1 MPQTVQVHIVF
12 HLSKLH
18 SPEIKEKK
26 NTFLIKATLEV
37 VITCPLD
44 DLHLMYYEISSC
56 YITK

>member
-26 NTFLIKATLEV
+26 KPTFLIKATLEV

-56 YITK
+56 